1 MVVPPPR
8 QGCDGGAAG
17 EPPQGGGLSLNP
29 CSVRSIPV
37 TLPARR
43 LPKDPH
49 ALEELLRDGQVRR
62 APALSPR
69 APRPL
74 STGFAA
80 LDAALGGGLARG
92 QLHEIVGPPGAGGT
106 ALVRASLAS
115 ATQAGENCALVDP
128 GDAFDPT
135 PCGIDLQRLLW
146 VRARDPVQALRAAE
160 IALEARFALVAL
172 DLGDVSVLPPP
183 RQPRGVVQ
191 VVRFEKKPL
200 SPGASPWARLA
211 RRAEKHGGVLLILAR
226 AAQAGTFA
234 AATIELERA
243 GAQWGG
249 ARGAAGRVLR
259 GARAVGAGAR
269 AKRVGPAAP
278 LPLHLALEPK

>member
-1 MVVPPPR
+1 M
-8 QGCDGGAAG
+8 
-17 EPPQGGGLSLNP
+17 
-29 CSVRSIPV
+29 

-43 LPKDPH
+43 LQKDAR

-69 APRPL
+69 APRPFP
-74 STGFAA
+74 TGIAA
-80 LDAALGGGLARG
+80 LDAALGGGLWRG

-106 ALVRASLAS
+106 ALVRAVLAS
-115 ATQAGENCALVDP
+115 ATQRGENCALIDP
-128 GDAFDPT
+128 GDAFDAS
-135 PCGIDLQRLLW
+135 CGGIDLDRLLW
-146 VRARDPVQALRAAE
+146 VRPRDPVQALRAAE

-183 RQPRGVVQ
+183 RQPRGVVR

-211 RRAEKHGGVLLILAR
+211 RRAEKHSGILLALAR

-234 AATIELERA
+234 AIAIEME
-243 GAQWGG
+243 
-249 ARGAAGRVLR
+249 RGAARWEGEKGAPGRLLCGVQAI
-259 GARAVGAGAR
+259 GAVTRH
-269 AKRVGPAAP
+269 KRMPPSPP
-278 LPLHLALEPK
+278 LPLHLPLEPK

>member
-43 LPKDPH
+43 LPKDPQ

-62 APALSPR
+62 APALSPK

-74 STGFAA
+74 STGSPA

-106 ALVRASLAS
+106 ALIRASLAA
-115 ATQAGENCALVDP
+115 ATQAGENCALIDP
-128 GDAFDPT
+128 GGAFDPS
-135 PCGIDLQRLLW
+135 PCGIDLDRLLW
-146 VRARDPVQALRAAE
+146 VRPNDPVQALRAAE
-160 IALEARFALVAL
+160 IALEARFALVVL
-172 DLGDVSVLPPP
+172 DLGDVSVLPAPK
-183 RQPRGVVQ
+183 QPRGVVQ
-191 VVRFEKKPL
+191 VVRFEKKPP
-200 SPGASPWARLA
+200 SPGASPWARLS
-211 RRAEKHGGVLLILAR
+211 RRAEKHGGALLLLAR
-226 AAQAGTFA
+226 TAQAGTFA
-234 AATIELERA
+234 AATIELERVR
-243 GAQWGG
+243 AQWEGQQGG
-249 ARGAAGRVLR
+249 PGRFLR
-259 GARAVGAGAR
+259 GVHVVSAVTR
-269 AKRVGPAAP
+269 HKRM
-278 LPLHLALEPK
+278 